1 MGARCSAAG
10 PAGLGELQRA
20 SQALSC
26 CPCPADRVSPDRLPC
41 WRSCSCPRCVRRS
54 RPSSTVGLQRSR
66 HRGHATRTEAAPQQQ
81 LPLLLF
87 FFLEV
92 LSEGVILPHIS
103 NFTYTNVNIV
113 IHKVRNK
120 TSELLPAVFDLKG
133 TRERLLPPGCRT
145 NQSLLLEPVNPQN
158 HVPSLCAV
166 PAPLSPLPSSGC
178 AGGPGLPDPLSPSSL
193 QDYVLVSC
201 DLQLPARA
209 GEQSTM
215 V

>member
-1 MGARCSAAG
+1 M
-10 PAGLGELQRA
+10 LE
-20 SQALSC
+20 
-26 CPCPADRVSPDRLPC
+26 
-41 WRSCSCPRCVRRS
+41 
-54 RPSSTVGLQRSR
+54 
-66 HRGHATRTEAAPQQQ
+66 E
-81 LPLLLF
+81 LLLPTLRAEVPAQLNGGF
-87 FFLEV
+87 AAEPPPRTRNEDGGSTPTATAPPFVFFLEV